1 MKDNDVVK
9 WILKALSWGILA
21 GIAGVVIWVVRGMIV
36 ENPTTFAQQSLNG
49 LQLGFVYAMIAV
61 GYTLVYGVVKLIN
74 FAYGDVFM
82 VGAFVSYFG
91 ITRYGFSFIPALVLA
106 TISCVFLAVII
117 DRVAYKPLRD
127 APRIAALITALGMSI
142 FLEYFTALK
151 FVFSPDYISF
161 ERPFELVTW
170 NVGGVT
176 FTNIQLVIASVSIA
190 YFLGVQYIVGRT
202 KIGKAM
208 RASAFDKNTAR
219 LMGINVNAVIGATFA
234 LTGALA
240 GTAAM
245 LYATAYPQIFSF
257 MGLQPGLKAFV
268 AAVIGGIGSI
278 PGAFVG
284 SLIMGFVEAMTVGY
298 VPLGST
304 LKDGVAFFL
313 LIAMLLIRPTG
324 IFGDPFEEVK

>member
-1 MKDNDVVK
+1 MKDKVVK
-9 WILKALSWGILA
+9 LLLRALAWGILA
-21 GIAGVVIWVVRGMIV
+21 LIAGVLLRVIGGVIV
-36 ENPTTFAQQSLNG
+36 QSPVTFVQQMLNG
-49 LQLGFVYAMIAV
+49 LQLGFMYAMIAV

-74 FAYGDVFM
+74 FAYGDIFM
-82 VGAFVSYFG
+82 VGAFVSFFG
-91 ITRYGFSFIPALVLA
+91 ITQYGFSFVPALLLA
-106 TISCVFLAVII
+106 TLACIFLAVII
-117 DRVAYKPLRD
+117 DRVSYKPLRD
-127 APRIAALITALGMSI
+127 APRIAALITALGMSV

-151 FVFSPDYISF
+151 FVFSPDYIAF
-161 ERPFELVTW
+161 ERPFELVSW
-170 NVGGVT
+170 EVGGIR
-176 FTNIQLVIASVSIA
+176 FTNIQLIVAGVSIL
-190 YFLGVQYIVGRT
+190 YFMGVQYIVGRT

-208 RASAFDKNTAR
+208 RASAFDKPTAR

-245 LYATAYPQIFSF
+245 LYATAYPQIFTF

-284 SLIMGFVEAMTVGY
+284 SLIMGFTEAMTVGF
-298 VPLGST
+298 VPMGST
-304 LKDGVAFFL
+304 LKDGVAFLL
-313 LIAMLLIRPTG
+313 LIVMLLIKPTG

>member
-1 MKDNDVVK
+1 MRDNSIK
-9 WILKALSWGILA
+9 WVLKALAWGIVA
-21 GIAGVVIWVVRGMIV
+21 AIAGLIVTVVGNLMAEDPV
-36 ENPTTFAQQSLNG
+36 TFTQQVLNG
-49 LQLGFVYAMIAV
+49 LQLGFMYAMIAV

-82 VGAFVSYFG
+82 VGAFVSFFG
-91 ITRYGFSFIPALVLA
+91 ITQYGFSFVPALLLA
-106 TISCVFLAVII
+106 TIACVFLAVII
-117 DRVAYKPLRD
+117 DRVAYKPLRA

-151 FVFSPDYISF
+151 FVFSPDYIAF

-170 NVGGVT
+170 KVAGVR
-176 FTNIQLVIASVSIA
+176 FTNIQLIVAGVSIL
-190 YFLGVQYIVGRT
+190 YLLGVQYVVGRT

-208 RASAFDKNTAR
+208 RASAFDKPTAR
-219 LMGINVNAVIGATFA
+219 LMGIDVNGVIAATFA
-234 LTGALA
+234 LSGALA

-245 LYATAYPQIFSF
+245 LYATAYPQIFTF

-284 SLIMGFVEAMTVGY
+284 SLIMGFTEAMTVGF
-298 VPLGST
+298 VPMGST
-304 LKDGVAFFL
+304 LKDGVAFLL
-313 LIAMLLIRPTG
+313 LIVMLLIKPTG
-324 IFGDPFEEVK
+324 IFGDPFEEIK

>member
-1 MKDNDVVK
+1 MKDNLIK
-9 WILKALSWGILA
+9 LLLRALSWGILA
-21 GIAGVVIWVVRGMIV
+21 LVAGVIVRVIGGVVA
-36 ENPTTFAQQSLNG
+36 ENPVTFVQQMLNG
-49 LQLGFVYAMIAV
+49 LQLGFMYAMIAV

-74 FAYGDVFM
+74 FAYGDIFM
-82 VGAFVSYFG
+82 VGAFVSFFG
-91 ITRYGFSFIPALVLA
+91 ITQYGFSFIPALLLA
-106 TISCVFLAVII
+106 TVACLFLAVII
-117 DRVAYKPLRD
+117 DRVAYKPLRE

-151 FVFSPDYISF
+151 FVFSPDYIAF
-161 ERPFELVTW
+161 ERPFELVAW
-170 NVGGVT
+170 EVGGIR
-176 FTNIQLVIASVSIA
+176 FTNIQLIVAGVSIL

-208 RASAFDKNTAR
+208 RASAFDKPTAR
-219 LMGINVNAVIGATFA
+219 LMGIDVNAVIGATFA
-234 LTGALA
+234 LTGSLA

-245 LYATAYPQIFSF
+245 LYATAYPQIFTF
-257 MGLQPGLKAFV
+257 MGIQPGLKAFV

-284 SLIMGFVEAMTVGY
+284 SLIMGLTEAMTVGF
-298 VPLGST
+298 VPYGST
-304 LKDGVAFFL
+304 LKDGVAFIL

>member
-1 MKDNDVVK
+1 MKDNLTRLL
-9 WILKALSWGILA
+9 LKALSWGILA
-21 GIAGVVIWVVRGMIV
+21 LVAGVIVTVVFNLV
-36 ENPTTFAQQSLNG
+36 TDNPVLFAQQMLNG

-82 VGAFVSYFG
+82 IGAFVSYFG
-91 ITRYGFSFIPALVLA
+91 ITQYGLSFLPALLLA
-106 TISCVFLAVII
+106 TVACVLLAVII
-117 DRVAYKPLRD
+117 DRVAYKPLRE

-151 FVFSPDYISF
+151 FVFGPDYLAF

-170 NVGGVT
+170 EVGGVT
-176 FTNIQLVIASVSIA
+176 FTNIQLIIAVVSIL
-190 YFLGVQYIVGRT
+190 YFVGVQYVVGRT
-202 KIGKAM
+202 KVGKAM
-208 RASAFDKNTAR
+208 RASAFDKPTAR
-219 LMGINVNAVIGATFA
+219 LMGINVNMIIGATFA

-245 LYATAYPQIFSF
+245 LYATAYPQIFTF

-304 LKDGVAFFL
+304 LKDGVAFLL

-324 IFGDPFEEVK
+324 IFGDPFEETK

>member
-1 MKDNDVVK
+1 MREKVIK
-9 WILKALSWGILA
+9 LLLRALAWGIVALL
-21 GIAGVVIWVVRGMIV
+21 AGVVVRVVGGVISRDPIV
-36 ENPTTFAQQSLNG
+36 FLQQTLNG
-49 LQLGFVYAMIAV
+49 LQLGFMYAMIAV

-74 FAYGDVFM
+74 FAYGDIFM
-82 VGAFVSYFG
+82 IGAFVAFFG
-91 ITRYGFSFIPALVLA
+91 ITQYGFSFVPALVLA
-106 TISCVFLAVII
+106 TVACIFLAVII

-142 FLEYFTALK
+142 FLEYFTALE
-151 FVFSPDYISF
+151 FVFSPDYIAF

-170 NVGGVT
+170 EVGGVR
-176 FTNIQLVIASVSIA
+176 FTNIQLVVAGVSIL
-190 YFLGVQYIVGRT
+190 YFLAVQYIVGRT

-208 RASAFDKNTAR
+208 RASAFDKPTAR
-219 LMGINVNAVIGATFA
+219 LMGINVNGVIAATFA

-245 LYATAYPQIFSF
+245 LYATAYPQIWTF

-284 SLIMGFVEAMTVGY
+284 SLIMGFTEAMTVGF
-298 VPLGST
+298 VPMGST
-304 LKDGVAFFL
+304 LKDGVAFLL
-313 LIAMLLIRPTG
+313 LIVMLLIKPTG
-324 IFGDPFEEVK
+324 IFGDPFEEIK

>member
-1 MKDNDVVK
+1 MKDNLK
-9 WILKALSWGILA
+9 KLLLKALSWGILA
-21 GIAGVVIWVVRGMIV
+21 LIAGIVLRVVGGLVAKQ
-36 ENPTTFAQQSLNG
+36 PTTFVQQMLNG
-49 LQLGFVYAMIAV
+49 LQLGFMYAMIAV

-74 FAYGDVFM
+74 FAYGDIFM
-82 VGAFVSYFG
+82 VGAFVSFFG
-91 ITRYGFSFIPALVLA
+91 ITEYGFSFVPALLLA
-106 TISCVFLAVII
+106 TVACIFLAVII

-151 FVFSPDYISF
+151 FVFSPDYIAF

-170 NVGGVT
+170 QVGGVT
-176 FTNIQLVIASVSIA
+176 FTNIQLVVAGVSIL

-208 RASAFDKNTAR
+208 RASAFDKPTAR
-219 LMGINVNAVIGATFA
+219 LMGIDVNAVIGATFA

-245 LYATAYPQIFSF
+245 LYATAYPQIFTF
-257 MGLQPGLKAFV
+257 MGLQPGLKAFI

-284 SLIMGFVEAMTVGY
+284 SLIMGFTEAMTVGF
-298 VPLGST
+298 VPYGST
-304 LKDGVAFFL
+304 LKDGVAFIL

>member
-1 MKDNDVVK
+1 MKDKVTK
-9 WILKALSWGILA
+9 LLLRALSWGILA
-21 GIAGVVIWVVRGMIV
+21 LLAGVLVRVVGGV
-36 ENPTTFAQQSLNG
+36 VTKDPVTFVQQALNG
-49 LQLGFVYAMIAV
+49 LQLGFMYAMIAV

-74 FAYGDVFM
+74 FAYGDIFM
-82 VGAFVSYFG
+82 VGAFVSFFG
-91 ITRYGFSFIPALVLA
+91 ITQYGFSFVPALLLA
-106 TISCVFLAVII
+106 TIACVFLAVII
-117 DRVAYKPLRD
+117 DRVAYKPLRQ

-151 FVFSPDYISF
+151 FVFSPDYIAF

-170 NVGGVT
+170 EVGGVT
-176 FTNIQLVIASVSIA
+176 FTNIQLIVAGVSIL

-208 RASAFDKNTAR
+208 RASAFDKPTAR

-245 LYATAYPQIFSF
+245 LYATAYPQIFTF

-268 AAVIGGIGSI
+268 AAVIGGIGSV

-284 SLIMGFVEAMTVGY
+284 SLIMGFTEVMTVGF
-298 VPLGST
+298 VPYGST
-304 LKDGVAFFL
+304 LKDGVAFIL

>member
-1 MKDNDVVK
+1 MKDNVTR
-9 WILKALSWGILA
+9 LLLRALSWGILA
-21 GIAGVVIWVVRGMIV
+21 LLAGVVVRVVGGLV
-36 ENPTTFAQQSLNG
+36 ASDPVTFVQQVLNG

-74 FAYGDVFM
+74 FAYGDIFM
-82 VGAFVSYFG
+82 VGAFVSFFG
-91 ITRYGFSFIPALVLA
+91 ITQYGFSFVPALLLA
-106 TISCVFLAVII
+106 TIGCVFLAVII
-117 DRVAYKPLRD
+117 DRVAYKPLRE

-151 FVFSPDYISF
+151 FVFSPDYIAF

-170 NVGGVT
+170 EVGGVT
-176 FTNIQLVIASVSIA
+176 FTNIQVIIAGVSIL

-202 KIGKAM
+202 KVGKAM
-208 RASAFDKNTAR
+208 RASAFDKPTAR
-219 LMGINVNAVIGATFA
+219 LMGINVNGVIGATFA

-245 LYATAYPQIFSF
+245 LYATAYPQIFTF
-257 MGLQPGLKAFV
+257 MGIQPGLKAFV

-284 SLIMGFVEAMTVGY
+284 SLIMGFVEAMTVGF
-298 VPLGST
+298 VPYGST
-304 LKDGVAFFL
+304 LKDGVAFIL

>member
-1 MKDNDVVK
+1 M
-9 WILKALSWGILA
+9 
-21 GIAGVVIWVVRGMIV
+21 
-36 ENPTTFAQQSLNG
+36 
-49 LQLGFVYAMIAV
+49 
-61 GYTLVYGVVKLIN
+61 
-74 FAYGDVFM
+74 
-82 VGAFVSYFG
+82 
-91 ITRYGFSFIPALVLA
+91 
-106 TISCVFLAVII
+106 II

-151 FVFSPDYISF
+151 FVFSPDYIAF

-176 FTNIQLVIASVSIA
+176 FTNIQLVIAGVSIA

-245 LYATAYPQIFSF
+245 LYATAYPQIFTF

-268 AAVIGGIGSI
+268 AAVIGGIGEHPRRLRRLADYGIRRGDDRRLRS
-278 PGAFVG
+278 
-284 SLIMGFVEAMTVGY
+284 
-298 VPLGST
+298 LGST
-304 LKDGVAFFL
+304 LKDGVAFL
-313 LIAMLLIRPTG
+313 LLDRHAAHPTDRHLRRSVRG
-324 IFGDPFEEVK
+324 GKVT

>member
-1 MKDNDVVK
+1 MKDKVIK
-9 WILKALSWGILA
+9 LLLRALSWGILA
-21 GIAGVVIWVVRGMIV
+21 FLAGVVVRVVGGIIV
-36 ENPTTFAQQSLNG
+36 RDPIIFVQQALNG
-49 LQLGFVYAMIAV
+49 LQLGFMYAMIAV

-74 FAYGDVFM
+74 FAYGDIFM
-82 VGAFVSYFG
+82 IGAFVAFFG
-91 ITRYGFSFIPALVLA
+91 ITQYGFSFVPALLLA
-106 TISCVFLAVII
+106 TVACIFLAVII

-142 FLEYFTALK
+142 FLEYFTALE
-151 FVFSPDYISF
+151 FVFSPDYIAF

-170 NVGGVT
+170 EVGGVT
-176 FTNIQLVIASVSIA
+176 FTNIQLIVAGVSIL
-190 YFLGVQYIVGRT
+190 YFIGVQYIVGRT

-208 RASAFDKNTAR
+208 RASAFDKPTAR

-245 LYATAYPQIFSF
+245 LYATAYPQIWTF

-284 SLIMGFVEAMTVGY
+284 SLIMGFTEAMTVGF
-298 VPLGST
+298 VPMGST
-304 LKDGVAFFL
+304 LKDGVAFLL
-313 LIAMLLIRPTG
+313 LIVMLLIKPTG
-324 IFGDPFEEVK
+324 IFGDPFEEIK

>member
-1 MKDNDVVK
+1 MKDKVIK
-9 WILKALSWGILA
+9 LLLRALAWGVLA
-21 GIAGVVIWVVRGMIV
+21 LVAGVVLRVVGGV
-36 ENPTTFAQQSLNG
+36 VAKQPTTFVQQMLNG
-49 LQLGFVYAMIAV
+49 LQLGFMYAMIAV

-74 FAYGDVFM
+74 FAYGDIFM
-82 VGAFVSYFG
+82 VGAFVSFFG
-91 ITRYGFSFIPALVLA
+91 ITQYGFSFVPALLLA
-106 TISCVFLAVII
+106 TVACIFLAVII
-117 DRVAYKPLRD
+117 DRVAYKPLRQ

-151 FVFSPDYISF
+151 FVFSADYIAF

-170 NVGGVT
+170 EVGGVT
-176 FTNIQLVIASVSIA
+176 FTNIQLIVAGVSIL

-219 LMGINVNAVIGATFA
+219 LMGIDVNAVIGATFA

-245 LYATAYPQIFSF
+245 LYATAYPQIFTF

-284 SLIMGFVEAMTVGY
+284 SLIMGFTEAMTVGF
-298 VPLGST
+298 VPYGST
-304 LKDGVAFFL
+304 LKDGVAFIL

-324 IFGDPFEEVK
+324 IFGDPFEEIK

>member
-1 MKDNDVVK
+1 MKDNIIK
-9 WILKALSWGILA
+9 LLLRALSWGVLA
-21 GIAGVVIWVVRGMIV
+21 LVAGVVVRVIGGVVARDPV
-36 ENPTTFAQQSLNG
+36 TFVQQALNG
-49 LQLGFVYAMIAV
+49 LQLGFMYAMIAV

-74 FAYGDVFM
+74 FAYGDIFM
-82 VGAFVSYFG
+82 VGAFVSFFG
-91 ITRYGFSFIPALVLA
+91 ITQYGFSFIPALLLA
-106 TISCVFLAVII
+106 TIACIFLAVII

-151 FVFSPDYISF
+151 FVFSPDYIAF

-170 NVGGVT
+170 EVGGVT
-176 FTNIQLVIASVSIA
+176 FTNIQLIVAGVSIL

-208 RASAFDKNTAR
+208 RASAFNKDTAR
-219 LMGINVNAVIGATFA
+219 LMGINVNGVIGATFA

-245 LYATAYPQIFSF
+245 LYATAYPQIFTF

-284 SLIMGFVEAMTVGY
+284 SLIMGFTEAMTVGF
-298 VPLGST
+298 VPYGST
-304 LKDGVAFFL
+304 LKDGVAFIL

-324 IFGDPFEEVK
+324 IFGDPFEEIK

>member
-1 MKDNDVVK
+1 MNNKFIK
-9 WILKALSWGILA
+9 LLLRALAWSILA
-21 GIAGVVIWVVRGMIV
+21 LVAGVAVRLIGGVIVGSPV
-36 ENPTTFAQQSLNG
+36 TFVQQMLNG
-49 LQLGFVYAMIAV
+49 LQLGFMYAMIAV

-74 FAYGDVFM
+74 FAYGDIFM
-82 VGAFVSYFG
+82 VGAFVSFFG
-91 ITRYGFSFIPALVLA
+91 ITQYGFTFVPALLLA
-106 TISCVFLAVII
+106 TVACIFLAVII

-151 FVFSPDYISF
+151 FVFSPDYIAF
-161 ERPFELVTW
+161 ERPFELVSW
-170 NVGGVT
+170 EVGGIR
-176 FTNIQLVIASVSIA
+176 FTNIQLIVAGVSIL

-208 RASAFDKNTAR
+208 RASAFDKDTAR

-245 LYATAYPQIFSF
+245 LYATAYPQIFTF

-284 SLIMGFVEAMTVGY
+284 SLIMGFTEAMTVGF
-298 VPLGST
+298 VPYGST
-304 LKDGVAFFL
+304 LKDGVAFIL

-324 IFGDPFEEVK
+324 IFGDPFEEIK

>member
-1 MKDNDVVK
+1 MKDRVVK
-9 WILKALSWGILA
+9 LLLRALAWGILA
-21 GIAGVVIWVVRGMIV
+21 LIAGVVLRVIGGVIAESPV
-36 ENPTTFAQQSLNG
+36 TFVQQMLNG
-49 LQLGFVYAMIAV
+49 LQLGFMYAMIAV

-74 FAYGDVFM
+74 FAYGDIFM
-82 VGAFVSYFG
+82 VGAFVAFFG
-91 ITRYGFSFIPALVLA
+91 ITQYGFTFVPALLLA
-106 TISCVFLAVII
+106 SVACIFLAVII

-151 FVFSPDYISF
+151 FVFSPDYIAF
-161 ERPFELVTW
+161 ERPFELVSW
-170 NVGGVT
+170 EVGGIR
-176 FTNIQLVIASVSIA
+176 FTNIQLIVAGVSIL
-190 YFLGVQYIVGRT
+190 YFMGVQYIVGRT

-208 RASAFDKNTAR
+208 RASAFDKPTAR

-245 LYATAYPQIFSF
+245 LYATAYPQIFTF

-284 SLIMGFVEAMTVGY
+284 SLIMGFTEAMTVGF
-298 VPLGST
+298 VPMGST
-304 LKDGVAFFL
+304 LKDGVAFLL
-313 LIAMLLIRPTG
+313 LIIMLLVKPTG
-324 IFGDPFEEVK
+324 IFGDPFEEIK

>member
-1 MKDNDVVK
+1 MKDRVIK
-9 WILKALSWGILA
+9 LLLRALAWGILA
-21 GIAGVVIWVVRGMIV
+21 LIAGVVLRVIGGVIAESPV
-36 ENPTTFAQQSLNG
+36 TFVQQMLNG
-49 LQLGFVYAMIAV
+49 LQLGFMYAMIAV

-74 FAYGDVFM
+74 FAYGDIFM
-82 VGAFVSYFG
+82 VGAFVSFFG
-91 ITRYGFSFIPALVLA
+91 ITQYGFSFVPALVLA
-106 TISCVFLAVII
+106 TIACIFLAVII

-151 FVFSPDYISF
+151 FVFSPDYIAF
-161 ERPFELVTW
+161 ERPFELVSW
-170 NVGGVT
+170 EVGGVR
-176 FTNIQLVIASVSIA
+176 FTNIQLVVAGVSIL

-208 RASAFDKNTAR
+208 RASAFDKPTAR

-245 LYATAYPQIFSF
+245 LYATAYPQIFTF

-284 SLIMGFVEAMTVGY
+284 SLIMGFTEAMTVGF
-298 VPLGST
+298 VPMGST
-304 LKDGVAFFL
+304 LKDGVAFLL
-313 LIAMLLIRPTG
+313 LIIMLLIKPTG
-324 IFGDPFEEVK
+324 IFGDPFEEIK

>member
-1 MKDNDVVK
+1 MKEKVIKLLLRAV
-9 WILKALSWGILA
+9 SWGILA
-21 GIAGVVIWVVRGMIV
+21 FLAGVVVRVVGGIIV
-36 ENPTTFAQQSLNG
+36 RDPIIFVQQALNG
-49 LQLGFVYAMIAV
+49 LQLGFMYAMIAV

-74 FAYGDVFM
+74 FAYGDIFM
-82 VGAFVSYFG
+82 IGAFVSFFG
-91 ITRYGFSFIPALVLA
+91 ITQYGFSFVPALLLA
-106 TISCVFLAVII
+106 TVACIFLAVLI
-117 DRVAYKPLRD
+117 DRVAYKPLRE

-142 FLEYFTALK
+142 FLEYFTALE
-151 FVFSPDYISF
+151 FVFSPDYIAF

-170 NVGGVT
+170 EVGGVT
-176 FTNIQLVIASVSIA
+176 FTNIQLIVAGVSIL
-190 YFLGVQYIVGRT
+190 YFMGVQYIVGRT

-208 RASAFDKNTAR
+208 RASAFDKPTAR

-245 LYATAYPQIFSF
+245 LYATAYPQIWSF

-284 SLIMGFVEAMTVGY
+284 SLIMGFTEAMTVGF
-298 VPLGST
+298 VPMGST
-304 LKDGVAFFL
+304 LKDGVAFLL
-313 LIAMLLIRPTG
+313 LIVMLLIKPTG
-324 IFGDPFEEVK
+324 IFGDPFEEIK

>member
-1 MKDNDVVK
+1 MKDRVVK
-9 WILKALSWGILA
+9 LLLRALAWGILA
-21 GIAGVVIWVVRGMIV
+21 LIAGVVLRVIGGIV
-36 ENPTTFAQQSLNG
+36 AQSPVTFVQQMLNG
-49 LQLGFVYAMIAV
+49 LQLGFMYAMIAV

-74 FAYGDVFM
+74 FAYGDIFM
-82 VGAFVSYFG
+82 VGAFVSFFG
-91 ITRYGFSFIPALVLA
+91 ITQYGFSFVPALLLA
-106 TISCVFLAVII
+106 TIACVFLAVII
-117 DRVAYKPLRD
+117 DRVAYKPLRE

-151 FVFSPDYISF
+151 FVFSPDYIAF

-170 NVGGVT
+170 EVGGVT
-176 FTNIQLVIASVSIA
+176 FTNIQLIIAGTSIL

-208 RASAFDKNTAR
+208 RASAFDKPTAR

-245 LYATAYPQIFSF
+245 LYATAYPQIFTF
-257 MGLQPGLKAFV
+257 MGIQPGLKAFV

-284 SLIMGFVEAMTVGY
+284 SLIMGLTEAMTVGF
-298 VPLGST
+298 VPYGST
-304 LKDGVAFFL
+304 LKDGVAFLL

-324 IFGDPFEEVK
+324 IFGDPFEEIK

>member
-1 MKDNDVVK
+1 MRDNLIKVL
-9 WILKALSWGILA
+9 LKAFSWGILA
-21 GIAGVVIWVVRGMIV
+21 VIAGVIVAVIGNLVAEDPV
-36 ENPTTFAQQSLNG
+36 TFTQQMLNG
-49 LQLGFVYAMIAV
+49 LQLGFMYAMIAV

-74 FAYGDVFM
+74 FAYGDIFM
-82 VGAFVSYFG
+82 VGAFVSFFG
-91 ITRYGFSFIPALVLA
+91 ITQYGFSFVPALLLA
-106 TISCVFLAVII
+106 TVACVFLAVII

-151 FVFSPDYISF
+151 FVFSPDYIAF
-161 ERPFELVTW
+161 IRPFKLVTW

-176 FTNIQLVIASVSIA
+176 FTNIQLVVAVTSIV

-208 RASAFDKNTAR
+208 RASAFDKPTAR
-219 LMGINVNAVIGATFA
+219 LMGINVNAIIAATFA

-245 LYATAYPQIFSF
+245 LYATAYPQIFTF
-257 MGLQPGLKAFV
+257 MGIQPGLKAFV

-284 SLIMGFVEAMTVGY
+284 SLIMGLVEAMTVGY
-298 VPLGST
+298 MPLGST
-304 LKDGVAFFL
+304 LKDGIAFTL
-313 LIAMLLIRPTG
+313 LIIMLLIKPTG

>member
-1 MKDNDVVK
+1 MRDNLIKVL
-9 WILKALSWGILA
+9 LKALSWGILA
-21 GIAGVVIWVVRGMIV
+21 VIAGVIVAVIGNLVAEDPV
-36 ENPTTFAQQSLNG
+36 TFTQQMLNG
-49 LQLGFVYAMIAV
+49 LQLGFMYAMIAV

-74 FAYGDVFM
+74 FAYGDIFM
-82 VGAFVSYFG
+82 VGAFVSFFG
-91 ITRYGFSFIPALVLA
+91 ITQYGFSFVPALLLA
-106 TISCVFLAVII
+106 TAACVFLAVII

-151 FVFSPDYISF
+151 FVFSPDYIAF
-161 ERPFELVTW
+161 IRPFKLVTW

-176 FTNIQLVIASVSIA
+176 FTNIQLVVAATSIV

-208 RASAFDKNTAR
+208 RASAFDKPTAR
-219 LMGINVNAVIGATFA
+219 LMGINVNAIIAATFA

-245 LYATAYPQIFSF
+245 LYATAYPQIFTF
-257 MGLQPGLKAFV
+257 MGIQPGLKAFV

-284 SLIMGFVEAMTVGY
+284 SLIMGLVEAMTVGY
-298 VPLGST
+298 MPLGST
-304 LKDGVAFFL
+304 LKDGIAFTL
-313 LIAMLLIRPTG
+313 LIIMLLIKPTG

>member
-1 MKDNDVVK
+1 MKDNLIKVL
-9 WILKALSWGILA
+9 LKALSWGILA
-21 GIAGVVIWVVRGMIV
+21 VIAGVIVTVIGSLVIEDPV
-36 ENPTTFAQQSLNG
+36 TFTQQMLNG
-49 LQLGFVYAMIAV
+49 LQLGFMYAMIAV

-74 FAYGDVFM
+74 FAYGDIFM
-82 VGAFVSYFG
+82 VGAFVSFFG
-91 ITRYGFSFIPALVLA
+91 ITQYGFSFVPALLLA
-106 TISCVFLAVII
+106 TVACVFLAVII

-151 FVFSPDYISF
+151 FVFSPDYIAF
-161 ERPFELVTW
+161 IRPFELVTW

-176 FTNIQLVIASVSIA
+176 FTNIQLVVAVTSIV

-208 RASAFDKNTAR
+208 RASAFDKPTAR
-219 LMGINVNAVIGATFA
+219 LMGINVNAIIAATFA

-245 LYATAYPQIFSF
+245 LYATAYPQIFTF
-257 MGLQPGLKAFV
+257 MGIQPGLKAFV

-284 SLIMGFVEAMTVGY
+284 SLIMGLVEAMTVGY
-298 VPLGST
+298 MPLGST
-304 LKDGVAFFL
+304 LKDGIAFTL
-313 LIAMLLIRPTG
+313 LIIMLLIKPTG

>member
-1 MKDNDVVK
+1 MKDNVIK
-9 WILKALSWGILA
+9 ILLKTLSWGILA
-21 GIAGVVIWVVRGMIV
+21 VIAGVIVSVVGGWVA
-36 ENPTTFAQQSLNG
+36 ENPVTFVQQMLNG

-74 FAYGDVFM
+74 FAYGDIFM
-82 VGAFVSYFG
+82 VGAFVSFFG
-91 ITRYGFSFIPALVLA
+91 ITQYGFSFVPALLLA
-106 TISCVFLAVII
+106 TLACIFLTVII

-151 FVFSPDYISF
+151 FVFSPDYIAF

-176 FTNIQLVIASVSIA
+176 FTNIQLVIAGVSIV

-202 KIGKAM
+202 RIGKAM
-208 RASAFDKNTAR
+208 RASAFDKPTAR

-245 LYATAYPQIFSF
+245 LYATAYPQIFTF
-257 MGLQPGLKAFV
+257 MGIQPGLKAFV

-304 LKDGVAFFL
+304 LKDAIAFLL
-313 LIAMLLIRPTG
+313 LIAMLLIKPTG
-324 IFGDPFEEVK
+324 IFGDPFEETK

>member
-1 MKDNDVVK
+1 MKDKVIK
-9 WILKALSWGILA
+9 LLLRALAWGVLA
-21 GIAGVVIWVVRGMIV
+21 LVAGVVVRVVGGVVSRDPV
-36 ENPTTFAQQSLNG
+36 TFVQQALNG
-49 LQLGFVYAMIAV
+49 LQLGFMYAMIAV

-74 FAYGDVFM
+74 FAYGDIFM
-82 VGAFVSYFG
+82 VGAFVSFFG
-91 ITRYGFSFIPALVLA
+91 ITQYGFSFVPALLLA
-106 TISCVFLAVII
+106 TVACVFLAVII

-151 FVFSPDYISF
+151 FVFSPDYIAF

-170 NVGGVT
+170 EVGGVT
-176 FTNIQLVIASVSIA
+176 FTNIQLIVAFVSVL

-208 RASAFDKNTAR
+208 RASAFDKDTAR

-245 LYATAYPQIFSF
+245 LYATAYPQIFTF

-284 SLIMGFVEAMTVGY
+284 SLIMGFTEAMTVGF
-298 VPLGST
+298 VPYGST
-304 LKDGVAFFL
+304 LKDGVAFVL

-324 IFGDPFEEVK
+324 IFGDPFEEIK

>member
-1 MKDNDVVK
+1 MRDNVIK
-9 WILKALSWGILA
+9 LLLRALSWGILA
-21 GIAGVVIWVVRGMIV
+21 LIAGVVVRVVGGLVARDPV
-36 ENPTTFAQQSLNG
+36 TFVQQMLNG

-74 FAYGDVFM
+74 FAYGDIFM
-82 VGAFVSYFG
+82 VGAFVSFFG
-91 ITRYGFSFIPALVLA
+91 ITQYGFSFVPALLLA
-106 TISCVFLAVII
+106 TIACVFLAVII
-117 DRVAYKPLRD
+117 DRVAYKPLRE

-151 FVFSPDYISF
+151 FVFSPDYIAF

-170 NVGGVT
+170 EVGGVT
-176 FTNIQLVIASVSIA
+176 FTNIQLIIAGTSIL

-208 RASAFDKNTAR
+208 RASAFDKPTAR

-245 LYATAYPQIFSF
+245 LYATAYPQIFTF
-257 MGLQPGLKAFV
+257 MGIQPGLKAFV

-284 SLIMGFVEAMTVGY
+284 SLIMGLTEAMTVGF
-298 VPLGST
+298 VPYGST
-304 LKDGVAFFL
+304 LKDGVAFLL

-324 IFGDPFEEVK
+324 IFGDPFEEIK

>member
-1 MKDNDVVK
+1 MKNNVTK
-9 WILKALSWGILA
+9 WLLKVLAWGILA
-21 GIAGVVIWVVRGMIV
+21 GLAGLVISVVGGLIAEDPV
-36 ENPTTFAQQSLNG
+36 TFTQQVLNG

-74 FAYGDVFM
+74 FAYGDIFM
-82 VGAFVSYFG
+82 IGAFVSYFG
-91 ITRYGFSFIPALVLA
+91 ITQYGFSFVPALLLA
-106 TISCVFLAVII
+106 TGACIFLAVII

-151 FVFSPDYISF
+151 FVFSPDYIAF
-161 ERPFELVTW
+161 ERPFELVSW
-170 NVGGVT
+170 EVGGVR
-176 FTNIQLVIASVSIA
+176 FTNIQLIIAGVSIL
-190 YFLGVQYIVGRT
+190 YFIGVQYIVGRT

-208 RASAFDKNTAR
+208 RASAFDKPTAR

-245 LYATAYPQIFSF
+245 LYATAYPQIWTF
-257 MGLQPGLKAFV
+257 MGLQPGLKAFI
-268 AAVIGGIGSI
+268 AAVVGGIGSI

-284 SLIMGFVEAMTVGY
+284 SLIMGFLEAMTVGY

-304 LKDGVAFFL
+304 LKEGVAFTL
-313 LIAMLLIRPTG
+313 LIFMLLIKPTG

>member
-1 MKDNDVVK
+1 MKDKIVK
-9 WILKALSWGILA
+9 LLLRALAWGVLA
-21 GIAGVVIWVVRGMIV
+21 LIAGVVVRVIGGVIARQ
-36 ENPTTFAQQSLNG
+36 PTTFVQQMLNG
-49 LQLGFVYAMIAV
+49 LQLGFMYAMIAV

-74 FAYGDVFM
+74 FAYGDIFM
-82 VGAFVSYFG
+82 VGAFVSFFG
-91 ITRYGFSFIPALVLA
+91 ITQYGFSFVPALLLA
-106 TISCVFLAVII
+106 TIACVFLAVII

-151 FVFSPDYISF
+151 FVFSPDYIAF
-161 ERPFELVTW
+161 ERPFELVAW
-170 NVGGVT
+170 EVGGIR
-176 FTNIQLVIASVSIA
+176 FTNIQLIVAGVSIL

-208 RASAFDKNTAR
+208 RASAFDKDTAR

-245 LYATAYPQIFSF
+245 LYATAYPQIFTF

-284 SLIMGFVEAMTVGY
+284 SLIMGFSEAMTVGF
-298 VPLGST
+298 VPYGST
-304 LKDGVAFFL
+304 LKDGVAFIL

-324 IFGDPFEEVK
+324 IFGDPFEEIK

>member
-1 MKDNDVVK
+1 MKDKVIK
-9 WILKALSWGILA
+9 LLLRALAWGVLA
-21 GIAGVVIWVVRGMIV
+21 LVAGVLMRVVGGV
-36 ENPTTFAQQSLNG
+36 VAQQPTTFVQQMLNG
-49 LQLGFVYAMIAV
+49 LQLGFMYAMIAV

-74 FAYGDVFM
+74 FAYGDIFM
-82 VGAFVSYFG
+82 VGAFVSFFG
-91 ITRYGFSFIPALVLA
+91 ITQYGLSFVPALVLA
-106 TISCVFLAVII
+106 TIACVFLAVII

-151 FVFSPDYISF
+151 FVFSPDYIAF

-170 NVGGVT
+170 EVGGVT
-176 FTNIQLVIASVSIA
+176 FTNIQLIVAGVSIL

-208 RASAFDKNTAR
+208 RASAFDKATAR

-245 LYATAYPQIFSF
+245 LYATAYPQIFTF

-284 SLIMGFVEAMTVGY
+284 SLIMGFTEAMTVGF
-298 VPLGST
+298 VPYGST
-304 LKDGVAFFL
+304 LKDGVAFIL

-324 IFGDPFEEVK
+324 IFGDPFEEIK

>member
-1 MKDNDVVK
+1 MDNKVIK
-9 WILKALSWGILA
+9 LLLRALAWGILA
-21 GIAGVVIWVVRGMIV
+21 LVAGVVVRLVGGVIV
-36 ENPTTFAQQSLNG
+36 DSPVTFVQQMLNG
-49 LQLGFVYAMIAV
+49 LQLGFMYAMIAV

-74 FAYGDVFM
+74 FAYGDIFM
-82 VGAFVSYFG
+82 VGAFVSFFG
-91 ITRYGFSFIPALVLA
+91 ITQYGFSFVPALLLA
-106 TISCVFLAVII
+106 TVACIFLAVII
-117 DRVAYKPLRD
+117 DRVAYKPLRE

-151 FVFSPDYISF
+151 FVFSPDYIAF
-161 ERPFELVTW
+161 ERPFELVSW
-170 NVGGVT
+170 EVGGIR
-176 FTNIQLVIASVSIA
+176 FTNIQLIVAGVSIL

-208 RASAFDKNTAR
+208 RASAFDKPTAQ

-245 LYATAYPQIFSF
+245 LYATAYPQIFTF

-284 SLIMGFVEAMTVGY
+284 SLIMGFTEAMTVGF
-298 VPLGST
+298 VPYGST
-304 LKDGVAFFL
+304 LKDGVAFIL

-324 IFGDPFEEVK
+324 IFGDPFEEIK

>member
-1 MKDNDVVK
+1 MKENVIK
-9 WILKALSWGILA
+9 LFLKALSWGVLA
-21 GIAGVVIWVVRGMIV
+21 LIAGVIVTVVGNIISD
-36 ENPTTFAQQSLNG
+36 NPVMFAQQALNG

-74 FAYGDVFM
+74 FAYGDIFM
-82 VGAFVSYFG
+82 IGAFVSLYS
-91 ITRYGFSFIPALVLA
+91 ITRYGFSFLPTILLA
-106 TISCVFLAVII
+106 MAACVFIAVTI
-117 DRVAYKPLRD
+117 DRVAYKRLRN

-151 FVFSPDYISF
+151 FVFSPDYIAF

-170 NVGGVT
+170 EVAGVS
-176 FTNIQLVIASVSIA
+176 FTNIQLVIAITSIV
-190 YFLGVQYIVGRT
+190 YFIGVQYIVGRT

-219 LMGINVNAVIGATFA
+219 LMGINVDGVIAATFA

-240 GTAAM
+240 GTAAL
-245 LYATAYPQIFSF
+245 LYATAYPQIWTF
-257 MGLQPGLKAFV
+257 MGIQPGLKAFV

-304 LKDGVAFFL
+304 LRDGIAFL
-313 LIAMLLIRPTG
+313 LLVIMLLIRPTG
-324 IFGDPFEEVK
+324 IFGDPFEETK

>member
-1 MKDNDVVK
+1 MKDKVVK
-9 WILKALSWGILA
+9 LLLRALAWGILA
-21 GIAGVVIWVVRGMIV
+21 LIAGVLLRVIGGVIV
-36 ENPTTFAQQSLNG
+36 QSPVTFVQQMLNG
-49 LQLGFVYAMIAV
+49 LQLGFMYAMIAV

-74 FAYGDVFM
+74 FAYGDIFM
-82 VGAFVSYFG
+82 VGAFVSFFG
-91 ITRYGFSFIPALVLA
+91 ITQYGFSFVPALLLA
-106 TISCVFLAVII
+106 TLACIFLAVII
-117 DRVAYKPLRD
+117 DRVSYKPLRD
-127 APRIAALITALGMSI
+127 APRIAALITALGMSV

-151 FVFSPDYISF
+151 FVFSPDYIAF
-161 ERPFELVTW
+161 ERPFELVSW
-170 NVGGVT
+170 EVGGIR
-176 FTNIQLVIASVSIA
+176 FTNIQLIVAGVSIL
-190 YFLGVQYIVGRT
+190 YFMGVQYIVGRT

-208 RASAFDKNTAR
+208 RASAFDKPTAR

-245 LYATAYPQIFSF
+245 LYATAYPQIFTF

-284 SLIMGFVEAMTVGY
+284 SLIMGFTEAITVGF
-298 VPLGST
+298 VPMGST
-304 LKDGVAFFL
+304 LKDGVAFLL
-313 LIAMLLIRPTG
+313 LIVMLLIKPTG

>member
-1 MKDNDVVK
+1 
-9 WILKALSWGILA
+9 
-21 GIAGVVIWVVRGMIV
+21 
-36 ENPTTFAQQSLNG
+36 
-49 LQLGFVYAMIAV
+49 
-61 GYTLVYGVVKLIN
+61 LIN

-82 VGAFVSYFG
+82 VGAFVSFFG
-91 ITRYGFSFIPALVLA
+91 ITQYGFSFIPALVVA
-106 TISCVFLAVII
+106 TAACIFLAVII

-151 FVFSPDYISF
+151 FVFSPDYIAF

-176 FTNIQLVIASVSIA
+176 FTNIQVVIAVVSIV
-190 YFLGVQYIVGRT
+190 YFLGVQYVVGRT

-208 RASAFDKNTAR
+208 RASAFDKPTAR
-219 LMGINVNAVIGATFA
+219 LMGINVNAVIAATFA

-240 GTAAM
+240 GTASM
-245 LYATAYPQIFSF
+245 LYATAYPQIFTF
-257 MGLQPGLKAFV
+257 MGIQPGLKSFV

-284 SLIMGFVEAMTVGY
+284 SLIMGLIEALTVGY
-298 VPLGST
+298 MPLGST
-304 LKDGVAFFL
+304 LKDGIAFL
-313 LIAMLLIRPTG
+313 LLIVMLLIKPTG
-324 IFGDPFEEVK
+324 IFGDPFEEIK

>member
-1 MKDNDVVK
+1 MKDKVIK
-9 WILKALSWGILA
+9 LLLRALSWGILA
-21 GIAGVVIWVVRGMIV
+21 LLAGVLVRVIGGVIVRDPIIFV
-36 ENPTTFAQQSLNG
+36 QQALNG
-49 LQLGFVYAMIAV
+49 LQLGFMYAMIAV

-74 FAYGDVFM
+74 FAYGDIFM
-82 VGAFVSYFG
+82 IGAFVSFFG
-91 ITRYGFSFIPALVLA
+91 ITQYGFSFVPALLLA
-106 TISCVFLAVII
+106 TVACIFLAVII

-142 FLEYFTALK
+142 FLEYFTALE
-151 FVFSPDYISF
+151 FVFSPDYIAF

-170 NVGGVT
+170 EVGGVT
-176 FTNIQLVIASVSIA
+176 FTNIQLIVAGVSIL
-190 YFLGVQYIVGRT
+190 YFMGVQYIVGRT

-208 RASAFDKNTAR
+208 RASAFDKPTAR

-245 LYATAYPQIFSF
+245 LYATAYPQIWTF

-284 SLIMGFVEAMTVGY
+284 SLIMGFTEAMTVGF
-298 VPLGST
+298 VPMGST
-304 LKDGVAFFL
+304 LKDGVAFLL
-313 LIAMLLIRPTG
+313 LIVMLLIKPTG
-324 IFGDPFEEVK
+324 IFGDPFEEIK

>member
-1 MKDNDVVK
+1 MKDKLIKVL
-9 WILKALSWGILA
+9 LKALSWGVLAVVGGVILSIV
-21 GIAGVVIWVVRGMIV
+21 GGWIAKDPI
-36 ENPTTFAQQSLNG
+36 TFTQQVLNG

-61 GYTLVYGVVKLIN
+61 GYTLVYGVLKLIN

-82 VGAFVSYFG
+82 VGAFISYFG
-91 ITRYGFSFIPALVLA
+91 ITKYGFSFLPALLLA
-106 TISCVFLAVII
+106 AVGCVFLTVII
-117 DRVAYKPLRD
+117 DRVAYKPLRES
-127 APRIAALITALGMSI
+127 PRIAALITALGMSI

-151 FVFSPDYISF
+151 FVFGPDYIAF
-161 ERPFELVTW
+161 ERPFKLVTW

-176 FTNIQLVIASVSIA
+176 FTNIQLVIFATSVIF
-190 YFLGVQYIVGRT
+190 FLGVQYIIKRT
-202 KIGKAM
+202 KMGKAM
-208 RASAFDKNTAR
+208 RASAFDKGTAR
-219 LMGINVNAVIGATFA
+219 LMGINVNAVIAATFA

-245 LYATAYPQIFSF
+245 LYATAYPQIWTF
-257 MGLQPGLKAFV
+257 MGIQPGLKAFV

-304 LKDGVAFFL
+304 LKDGVAFLL
-313 LIAMLLIRPTG
+313 LIAILLIKPTG
-324 IFGDPFEEVK
+324 IFGDPFEETK